1 MLIEVTLCKDILKE
15 NVRSMMV
22 YKKQI
27 SDESCSGAY
36 ILVDLLE
43 HISIYI
49 IGVLLQNSNFKAQ
62 LRLHSY
68 YQVYIYEWKAFQEYY
83 CTWSTFNPLITITC
97 GPINIV

>member
-43 HISIYI
+43 HISIYNRNTAPK
-49 IGVLLQNSNFKAQ
+49 Q
-62 LRLHSY
+62 
-68 YQVYIYEWKAFQEYY
+68 
-83 CTWSTFNPLITITC
+83 
-97 GPINIV
+97 